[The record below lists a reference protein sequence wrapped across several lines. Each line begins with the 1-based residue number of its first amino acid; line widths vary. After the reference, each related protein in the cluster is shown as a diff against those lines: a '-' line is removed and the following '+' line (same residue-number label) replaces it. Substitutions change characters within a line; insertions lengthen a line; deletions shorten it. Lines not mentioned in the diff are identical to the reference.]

1 MAVGGDYMIGS
12 NVRRV
17 ALLGGLSA
25 IALLAAP
32 AAAQKAAPGAA
43 QSGPEQAPAA
53 NAADQEADVVVTA
66 QKREQNLSDVPA
78 AIQAISGDTLERRG
92 TKDLTQL
99 VEFIPGASIVSK
111 AAPGFET
118 IQIRGISSGTVG
130 DATVGYYID
139 DVIFSIPNL
148 QLAPPSRLIN
158 LERTEILR
166 GPQGTLYGNGAMGG
180 LIRLVTTKPNTTKF
194 TAKGQGEVSF
204 TDGGG
209 TNYAGDAAFNFP
221 LATDKAALGV
231 SGGYERLSGFA
242 DGALGNNLNGIE
254 SWNIRGKLFLKP
266 TDNLDVNLSIWH
278 INNHQDY
285 SNNLLR
291 VDPPRV
297 HEPFGITPFIDT
309 VATFYSGSVKWDLGT
324 VSLESGTS
332 YIDHKLRIDSVVNS
346 PLAVAPGVVLPVG
359 IRNNS
364 TFATSSFNQELRLV
378 SQGSGPFSWIV
389 GGLYTNATIRS
400 DIDVNIRG
408 LGPAI
413 PFLNVVGAP
422 LKTESFAFFGEASY
436 SLFDGKLIPLIGL
449 RYFNDVRT
457 ASGPTTFGG
466 VTRVDSG
473 RGNFDA
479 LSPRFNLTYKPSD
492 DALIYINVARG
503 FRSGTIQTGAQAQ
516 LGQLSGVTT
525 GVIINPDSLWT
536 YEIGTKLKLPA
547 GFYFDGSF
555 YYTDWT
561 NIQIPFNTPFG
572 LPSVVNG
579 GNARIYGVDLGLNWR
594 TPLRGLTLQGVVNF
608 NNSTFQNINPQLT
621 AVSPT
626 ARNGSQLPGVPKNNY
641 SVGATYSGKIAESL
655 NFNFYG
661 AYSFRNRQQD
671 LASGL
676 FGGQIENLTLRAGLE
691 IKRLRFDIFA
701 DNITNEKGPILFTP
715 TAQQAVYPRRIGL
728 SVTMKY

>member
-1 MAVGGDYMIGS
+1 MIGF
-12 NVRRV
+12 NVRRTV
-17 ALLGGLSA
+17 LLSGLSA
-25 IALLAAP
+25 AALIAAP
-32 AAAQKAAPGAA
+32 AQAQQAATGSATTASEQVDD
-43 QSGPEQAPAA
+43 SGQAT
-53 NAADQEADVVVTA
+53 DIVVTA

-78 AIQAISGDTLERRG
+78 AIQAITGDTLERRG
-92 TKDLTQL
+92 TKDITQL

-111 AAPGFET
+111 VSPGFET

-180 LIRLVTTKPNTTKF
+180 LIRLVTTKPDTNNYSVK
-194 TAKGQGEVSF
+194 AQGEVSF

-209 TNYAGDAAFNFP
+209 TNYAGDAAVNIP
-221 LATDKAALGV
+221 LAADRAAFSV

-242 DGALGNNLNGIE
+242 DGAAGNDLNGIE

-266 TDNLDVNLSIWH
+266 TDTLDVTLSIWH
-278 INNHQDY
+278 IDNHQDY
-285 SNNLLR
+285 SNNLLSVSPALVR
-291 VDPPRV
+291 D
-297 HEPFGITPFIDT
+297 PFGITPFIDT
-309 VATFYSGSVKWDLGT
+309 VATFYSGAVKWDIGN
-324 VSLESGTS
+324 VALESATS
-332 YIDHKLRIDSVVNS
+332 YIDHKLDIDDVSNSV
-346 PLAVAPGVVLPVG
+346 LFGFPVG
-359 IRNNS
+359 IRNDS
-364 TFATSSFNQELRLV
+364 TFTTHSFNQELRLV
-378 SQGSGPFSWIV
+378 SQNDSPFTWIV
-389 GGLYTNATIRS
+389 GGLYTNATITS

-422 LKTESFAFFGEASY
+422 LKTESFAVFGEASY
-436 SLFDGKLIPLIGL
+436 SLFDGKLIPLVGL
-449 RYFNDVRT
+449 RYFRDTRS

-466 VTRVDSG
+466 VTTVDSG
-473 RGNFDA
+473 RGTFDA
-479 LSPRFNLTYKPSD
+479 VSPRFNLTYKPSD
-492 DALIYINVARG
+492 QALIYVNIARG

-525 GVIINPDSLWT
+525 GVIIDPDSLWT

-555 YYTDWT
+555 YYTDWS

-572 LPSVVNG
+572 LPAVVNG
-579 GNARIYGVDLGLNWR
+579 GDARIYGVDLGLNWR
-594 TPLRGLTLQGVVNF
+594 TPLTGLTLQAVVNF
-608 NNSTFQNINPQLT
+608 NSSTFRNINPQLS

-626 ARNGSQLPGVPKNNY
+626 ATNGSQLPGVPKNNF
-641 SVGATYSGKIAESL
+641 SVGATYSTRIGNDL
-655 NFNFYG
+655 DFNFYG

-691 IKRLRFDIFA
+691 TKKLRFDVFA
-701 DNITNEKGPILFTP
+701 DNITNERGPVLSTP
-715 TAQQAVYPRRIGL
+715 TALQAVYPRRIGL
-728 SVTMKY
+728 SVTAKY

>member
-1 MAVGGDYMIGS
+1 MIGF
-12 NVRRV
+12 NIRR
-17 ALLGGLSA
+17 ASLLGSLSA
-25 IALLAAP
+25 LALVAAP
-32 AAAQKAAPGAA
+32 VQAQKAASDSSSTTAD
-43 QSGPEQAPAA
+43 Q
-53 NAADQEADVVVTA
+53 ADQEGDIIVTA

-92 TKDLTQL
+92 TKDLAQL

-180 LIRLVTTKPNTTKF
+180 LIRLVTTKPDTTKF

-221 LATDKAALGV
+221 LATDKAALNV

-254 SWNIRGKLFLKP
+254 SWNVRGKLFLKP

-278 INNHQDY
+278 IDNHQDY

-297 HEPFGITPFIDT
+297 QEPFGVTPLIDT

-332 YIDHKLRIDSVVNS
+332 YIDHNLKIDAVVNS
-346 PLAVAPGVVLPVG
+346 VLLGFPVG

-364 TFATSSFNQELRLV
+364 NFATHSFNQELRLV
-378 SQGSGPFSWIV
+378 SQGDSPFSWIV
-389 GGLYTNATIRS
+389 GGLYTNATITS

-408 LGPAI
+408 LGPVI
-413 PFLNVVGAP
+413 PFLGVVGAP
-422 LKTESFAFFGEASY
+422 LKTESFAIFGEASY

-449 RYFNDVRT
+449 RYFNDTRT
-457 ASGPTTFGG
+457 ASGATTFGG
-466 VTRVDSG
+466 TTSFDSG
-473 RGNFDA
+473 QGTFDA

-492 DALIYINVARG
+492 DALVYINVARG

-516 LGQLSGVTT
+516 LGRLSGVTT
-525 GVIINPDSLWT
+525 GVIIDEDSLWT

-555 YYTDWT
+555 YYTDWS

-579 GNARIYGVDLGLNWR
+579 GDARIYGVDLGLNWR
-594 TPLRGLTLQGVVNF
+594 TPLTGLTLQAVANF
-608 NNSTFQNINPQLT
+608 NSSTFQNINPQL
-621 AVSPT
+621 AAASPT

-641 SVGATYSGKIAESL
+641 SIGATYSTAINENL
-655 NFNFYG
+655 DFNFYG

-691 IKRLRFDIFA
+691 TKKLRFDVFA

-715 TAQQAVYPRRIGL
+715 TAQQAIYPRRIGL
-728 SVTMKY
+728 SVTAKY

>member
-1 MAVGGDYMIGS
+1 MTGL
-12 NVRRV
+12 NVRRA
-17 ALLGGLSA
+17 ALLGSLSA
-25 IALLAAP
+25 IALFAAP
-32 AAAQKAAPGAA
+32 AHAQQTTPEPTAAGDQSA
-43 QSGPEQAPAA
+43 QD
-53 NAADQEADVVVTA
+53 ADIIVTA

-180 LIRLVTTKPNTTKF
+180 LIRLVTTQPDTTKF
-194 TAKGQGEVSF
+194 TAKGQGEISF

-221 LATDKAALGV
+221 LATDRAALGV

-254 SWNIRGKLFLKP
+254 SWNIRGKLFLQP
-266 TDNLDVNLSIWH
+266 AENLDVTLSIWH
-278 INNHQDY
+278 IDNHQDY
-285 SNNLLR
+285 SNNLLTVSPAR
-291 VDPPRV
+291 VR
-297 HEPFGITPFIDT
+297 EPFGVTPFIDT
-309 VATFYSGSVKWDLGT
+309 VATFYSGSAKWDLGT

-332 YIDHKLRIDSVVNS
+332 YIDHKLQVDDVSNSV
-346 PLAVAPGVVLPVG
+346 LFGFPVG
-359 IRNNS
+359 IRNAS
-364 TFATSSFNQELRLV
+364 RFKTTSFNQELRLV
-378 SQGSGPFSWIV
+378 SDGTSPFNWIV
-389 GGLYTNATIRS
+389 GGLYTNSTITS

-408 LGPAI
+408 LGAPI
-413 PFLNVVGAP
+413 PFLFVAGAP
-422 LKTESFAFFGEASY
+422 LKTESFAVFGEASY

-449 RYFNDVRT
+449 RYFNDTRT
-457 ASGPTTFGG
+457 ASGATTFGG
-466 VTRVDSG
+466 VTTVDRGS
-473 RGNFDA
+473 GNFDA
-479 LSPRFNLTYKPSD
+479 ISPRFNLTYKPSD
-492 DALIYINVARG
+492 QALIYINVARG

-525 GVIINPDSLWT
+525 GIIINPDSLWT
-536 YEIGTKLKLPA
+536 YEIGTKLKLPG
-547 GFYFDGSF
+547 GFYFDGSV
-555 YYTDWT
+555 YYTDWS

-572 LPSVVNG
+572 LPAVVNG
-579 GNARIYGVDLGLNWR
+579 GDARIYGVDLGLNWR
-594 TPLRGLTLQGVVNF
+594 TPLTGLTLQAVVNF
-608 NNSTFQNINPQLT
+608 NSSTFRNINPQLT

-626 ARNGSQLPGVPKNNY
+626 AINGAQLPGVPKNNF
-641 SVGATYSGKIAESL
+641 SVGATYSTAISE
-655 NFNFYG
+655 NVDFNFYG

-691 IKRLRFDIFA
+691 TKKLRFEVFA
-701 DNITNEKGPILFTP
+701 DNITNERGPILFTP

-728 SVTMKY
+728 SATLKY

>member
-1 MAVGGDYMIGS
+1 MMIGS
-12 NVRRV
+12 NVRRA
-17 ALLGGLSA
+17 ALLGSLSA
-25 IALLAAP
+25 LALLATP
-32 AAAQKAAPGAA
+32 AMAQEAAPDSTATD
-43 QSGPEQAPAA
+43 QAY
-53 NAADQEADVVVTA
+53 DEGDIVVTA

-180 LIRLVTTKPNTTKF
+180 LIRLVTTKPDTTKF

-221 LATDKAALGV
+221 LATDKAAFSV

-254 SWNIRGKLFLKP
+254 SWNVRGKLFLKP
-266 TDNLDVNLSIWH
+266 TENLDVTVSVWH
-278 INNHQDY
+278 IDNHQDY
-285 SNNLLR
+285 SNNLLA

-309 VATFYSGSVKWDLGT
+309 VSTFYSGSAKWDLGT

-332 YIDHKLRIDSVVNS
+332 YIDHKLQIDNVVNS
-346 PLAVAPGVVLPVG
+346 VFPVAAVPGLFLPIG

-364 TFATSSFNQELRLV
+364 TFATHSFNQELRLV
-378 SQGSGPFSWIV
+378 SQGDSAFNWIV
-389 GGLYTNATIRS
+389 GGLYTNATITS

-466 VTRVDSG
+466 VTAVDSG

-492 DALIYINVARG
+492 QALIYVNVARG
-503 FRSGTIQTGAQAQ
+503 FRSGTIQTGAQAL

-525 GVIINPDSLWT
+525 GVIIRPDSLWT

-594 TPLRGLTLQGVVNF
+594 TPLIGLTLQAVANF
-608 NNSTFQNINPQLT
+608 NSSTFQNINPQL
-621 AVSPT
+621 AVASPT
-626 ARNGSQLPGVPKNNY
+626 ARNGSQLPGVPRNNY
-641 SVGATYSGKIAESL
+641 SFGATYSTAINENL
-655 NFNFYG
+655 DFNFYG

-691 IKRLRFDIFA
+691 TKKLRFDVFA

-715 TAQQAVYPRRIGL
+715 TAQQAIYPRRIGL
-728 SVTMKY
+728 TVTMKY

>member
-1 MAVGGDYMIGS
+1 MIGF
-12 NVRRV
+12 NIRR
-17 ALLGGLSA
+17 ASLLGSLSA
-25 IALLAAP
+25 LALLATP
-32 AAAQKAAPGAA
+32 AQAQKVASDSSATT
-43 QSGPEQAPAA
+43 
-53 NAADQEADVVVTA
+53 ADQADQDADIVVTA

-99 VEFIPGASIVSK
+99 VEFIPGASVVSK

-180 LIRLVTTKPNTTKF
+180 LIRLVTTKPDTTKF

-221 LATDKAALGV
+221 LATDKAALSV

-242 DGALGNNLNGIE
+242 DGALGNDLNGIE
-254 SWNIRGKLFLKP
+254 SWNVRGKLFLKP
-266 TDNLDVNLSIWH
+266 TENLDVTLSVWH
-278 INNHQDY
+278 IDNHQDY
-285 SNNLLR
+285 SNNLLS

-297 HEPFGITPFIDT
+297 PEPYGITPFIDT
-309 VATFYSGSVKWDLGT
+309 VATFYSGSAKWDLGT

-332 YIDHKLRIDSVVNS
+332 YIDHNLKIDTVVNS
-346 PLAVAPGVVLPVG
+346 VLLGFPVG

-364 TFATSSFNQELRLV
+364 NFATHSFNQELRLV
-378 SQGSGPFSWIV
+378 SQGDSPFSWIV
-389 GGLYTNATIRS
+389 GGLYTNATITS

-408 LGPAI
+408 LGPVI
-413 PFLNVVGAP
+413 PFLGVVGAP
-422 LKTESFAFFGEASY
+422 LKTESFAIFGEASY

-449 RYFNDVRT
+449 RYFNDTRT

-466 VTRVDSG
+466 VTSVDSG
-473 RGNFDA
+473 QGTFDA
-479 LSPRFNLTYKPSD
+479 LSPRFNLTYKPGD
-492 DALIYINVARG
+492 DALVYINVARG
-503 FRSGTIQTGAQAQ
+503 FRSGTIQTGAQAL

-525 GVIINPDSLWT
+525 GVIIDEDSLWT

-555 YYTDWT
+555 YYTDWSD
-561 NIQIPFNTPFG
+561 IQIPFNTPFG

-579 GNARIYGVDLGLNWR
+579 GDARIYGVNLGLNWR
-594 TPLRGLTLQGVVNF
+594 TPLTGLTLQAVVNF
-608 NNSTFQNINPQLT
+608 NSSTFQNINPQLT

-626 ARNGSQLPGVPKNNY
+626 ARNGAQLPGVPKNNY
-641 SVGATYSGKIAESL
+641 SIGATYSTAINENL
-655 NFNFYG
+655 DFNFYG

-691 IKRLRFDIFA
+691 TKKLRFDVFA
-701 DNITNEKGPILFTP
+701 DNITNETGPILFTP
-715 TAQQAVYPRRIGL
+715 TAQQAIYPRRIGL
-728 SVTMKY
+728 SVSMKY

>member
-1 MAVGGDYMIGS
+1 MIGS
-12 NVRRV
+12 NVRRA
-17 ALLGGLSA
+17 ALLGSLSA
-25 IALLAAP
+25 LALFATP
-32 AAAQKAAPGAA
+32 AMA
-43 QSGPEQAPAA
+43 
-53 NAADQEADVVVTA
+53 QEATPDSTATDQAYADADIVVTA

-180 LIRLVTTKPNTTKF
+180 LIRLVTTQPDTTKF

-221 LATDKAALGV
+221 LATDKAAFSV

-254 SWNIRGKLFLKP
+254 SWNVRGKLFLKP
-266 TDNLDVNLSIWH
+266 TENLDVTVSVWH
-278 INNHQDY
+278 IDNHQDY
-285 SNNLLR
+285 SNNLLA

-309 VATFYSGSVKWDLGT
+309 VATFYSGSAKWDLGT

-346 PLAVAPGVVLPVG
+346 VLPVAPGVFLPIG

-364 TFATSSFNQELRLV
+364 TFATHSFNQELRLV
-378 SQGSGPFSWIV
+378 SQGDSAFSWIV
-389 GGLYTNATIRS
+389 GGLYTNATITS
-400 DIDVNIRG
+400 DIDVNFRG

-422 LKTESFAFFGEASY
+422 LKTESFAIFGEASY

-449 RYFNDVRT
+449 RYFNDTRT

-466 VTRVDSG
+466 VTAVDSG
-473 RGNFDA
+473 RGKFDA

-492 DALIYINVARG
+492 DALVYINVARG
-503 FRSGTIQTGAQAQ
+503 FRSGTIQTGAQAL

-525 GVIINPDSLWT
+525 GVIINEDSLWT

-555 YYTDWT
+555 YYTDWSD
-561 NIQIPFNTPFG
+561 IQIPFNTPFG

-579 GNARIYGVDLGLNWR
+579 GDARIYGVDLGLNWR
-594 TPLRGLTLQGVVNF
+594 TPLNGLTLQAVVNF

-621 AVSPT
+621 VVSPT
-626 ARNGSQLPGVPKNNY
+626 ARNGAQLPGVPKNNY
-641 SVGATYSGKIAESL
+641 SIGATYSTAINENL
-655 NFNFYG
+655 DFNFYG

-691 IKRLRFDIFA
+691 TKKLRFDVFA

-715 TAQQAVYPRRIGL
+715 TAQQAIYPRRIGL
-728 SVTMKY
+728 TVTLKY

>member
-1 MAVGGDYMIGS
+1 MIGF
-12 NVRRV
+12 NVRRTV
-17 ALLGGLSA
+17 LLSGLSA
-25 IALLAAP
+25 AALIAAP
-32 AAAQKAAPGAA
+32 AQAQQAATGSATTASEQVDD
-43 QSGPEQAPAA
+43 SGQAT
-53 NAADQEADVVVTA
+53 DIVVTA

-78 AIQAISGDTLERRG
+78 AIQAITGDTLERRG
-92 TKDLTQL
+92 TKDITQL

-111 AAPGFET
+111 VSPGFET

-180 LIRLVTTKPNTTKF
+180 LIRLVTTKPDTNNYSVK
-194 TAKGQGEVSF
+194 AQGEVSF

-209 TNYAGDAAFNFP
+209 TNYAGDAAVNIP
-221 LATDKAALGV
+221 LAADRAAFSV

-242 DGALGNNLNGIE
+242 DGAAGNDLNGIE

-266 TDNLDVNLSIWH
+266 TDTLDVTLSIWH
-278 INNHQDY
+278 IDNHQDY
-285 SNNLLR
+285 SNNLLSVSPALVR
-291 VDPPRV
+291 D
-297 HEPFGITPFIDT
+297 PFGITPFIDT
-309 VATFYSGSVKWDLGT
+309 VATFYSGAVKWDLGN
-324 VSLESGTS
+324 VALESATS
-332 YIDHKLRIDSVVNS
+332 YIDHKLDIDDVSNSV
-346 PLAVAPGVVLPVG
+346 LFGFPVG
-359 IRNNS
+359 IRNDS
-364 TFATSSFNQELRLV
+364 TFTTHSFNQELRLV
-378 SQGSGPFSWIV
+378 SQNDSPFTWIV
-389 GGLYTNATIRS
+389 GGLYTNATITS

-422 LKTESFAFFGEASY
+422 LKTESFAVFGEASY
-436 SLFDGKLIPLIGL
+436 SLFDGKLIPLVGL
-449 RYFNDVRT
+449 RYFRDTRS

-466 VTRVDSG
+466 VTTVDSG
-473 RGNFDA
+473 RATFDA
-479 LSPRFNLTYKPSD
+479 VSPRFNLTYKPSD
-492 DALIYINVARG
+492 QALIYVNIARG

-525 GVIINPDSLWT
+525 GVIIDPDSLWT

-555 YYTDWT
+555 YYTDWS

-572 LPSVVNG
+572 LPAVVNG
-579 GNARIYGVDLGLNWR
+579 GDARIYGVDLGLNWR
-594 TPLRGLTLQGVVNF
+594 TPLTGLTLQAVVNF
-608 NNSTFQNINPQLT
+608 NSSTFRNINPQLS

-626 ARNGSQLPGVPKNNY
+626 ATNGSQLPGVPKNNF
-641 SVGATYSGKIAESL
+641 SVGATYSTRISNDL
-655 NFNFYG
+655 DFNFYG

-691 IKRLRFDIFA
+691 TKKLRFDVFA
-701 DNITNEKGPILFTP
+701 DNITNERGPVLSTP
-715 TAQQAVYPRRIGL
+715 TALQAVYPRRIGL
-728 SVTMKY
+728 SVTAKY

>member
-1 MAVGGDYMIGS
+1 MIGS
-12 NVRRV
+12 NVRRA
-17 ALLGGLSA
+17 ALLGSLSA
-25 IALLAAP
+25 LALLATP
-32 AAAQKAAPGAA
+32 AMA
-43 QSGPEQAPAA
+43 
-53 NAADQEADVVVTA
+53 QEATTDSKATDQAYAEGDIVVTA

-180 LIRLVTTKPNTTKF
+180 LIRLVTTKPDTTKF

-221 LATDKAALGV
+221 LATDKAAFNV

-254 SWNIRGKLFLKP
+254 SWNVRGKLFLKP
-266 TDNLDVNLSIWH
+266 TENLDVTVSVWH
-278 INNHQDY
+278 IDNHQDY

-309 VATFYSGSVKWDLGT
+309 VATFYSGSVKWDLGS
-324 VSLESGTS
+324 VALESGTS
-332 YIDHKLRIDSVVNS
+332 YIDHRLRIDSVVNS
-346 PLAVAPGVVLPVG
+346 VLPVAPGVILPVG

-364 TFATSSFNQELRLV
+364 TFSTSSFNQELRLV
-378 SQGSGPFSWIV
+378 SQGGGPFSWIV
-389 GGLYTNATIRS
+389 GGLYTNATITS

-408 LGPAI
+408 LGPVV
-413 PFLNVVGAP
+413 PFLGVVGAP

-466 VTRVDSG
+466 VTTVDSG

-479 LSPRFNLTYKPSD
+479 VSPRFNLTYKPSD
-492 DALIYINVARG
+492 QALIYINVARG
-503 FRSGTIQTGAQAQ
+503 FRSGTIQTGAQAL

-525 GVIINPDSLWT
+525 GVIIRPDSLWT

-594 TPLRGLTLQGVVNF
+594 TPLTGLTLQAVANF
-608 NNSTFQNINPQLT
+608 NSSTFQNINPQL
-621 AVSPT
+621 AVASPT
-626 ARNGSQLPGVPKNNY
+626 ARNGSQLPGVPRNNY
-641 SVGATYSGKIAESL
+641 SFGATYSTAINENL
-655 NFNFYG
+655 DFNFYG

-691 IKRLRFDIFA
+691 TKKLRFDVFA

-715 TAQQAVYPRRIGL
+715 TAQQAIYPRRIGF
-728 SVTMKY
+728 SVSMKY

>member
-1 MAVGGDYMIGS
+1 MIGF
-12 NVRRV
+12 NVRRTV
-17 ALLGGLSA
+17 LLSGLSA
-25 IALLAAP
+25 AALIAAP
-32 AAAQKAAPGAA
+32 AQAQQAATGSATTASEQVDD
-43 QSGPEQAPAA
+43 SGQAT
-53 NAADQEADVVVTA
+53 DIVVTA

-78 AIQAISGDTLERRG
+78 AIQAITGDTLERRG
-92 TKDLTQL
+92 TKDITQL
-99 VEFIPGASIVSK
+99 VEFVPGASIVSK
-111 AAPGFET
+111 VSPGFET

-180 LIRLVTTKPNTTKF
+180 LIRLVTTKPDTNNYSVK
-194 TAKGQGEVSF
+194 AQGEVSF

-209 TNYAGDAAFNFP
+209 TNYAGDAAVNIP
-221 LATDKAALGV
+221 LAADRAAFSV

-242 DGALGNNLNGIE
+242 DGAAGNDLNGIE

-266 TDNLDVNLSIWH
+266 TDTLDVTLSIWH
-278 INNHQDY
+278 IDNHQDY
-285 SNNLLR
+285 SNNLLSVSPALVR
-291 VDPPRV
+291 D
-297 HEPFGITPFIDT
+297 PFGITPFIDT
-309 VATFYSGSVKWDLGT
+309 VATFYSGAVKWDLGN
-324 VSLESGTS
+324 VALESATS
-332 YIDHKLRIDSVVNS
+332 YIDHRLDIDDVSNSV
-346 PLAVAPGVVLPVG
+346 LFGFPVG
-359 IRNNS
+359 IRNDS
-364 TFATSSFNQELRLV
+364 TFSTTSFNQELRLV
-378 SQGSGPFSWIV
+378 SQGGGPFSWIV
-389 GGLYTNATIRS
+389 GGLYTNATITS

-422 LKTESFAFFGEASY
+422 LKTESFAVFGEASY
-436 SLFDGKLIPLIGL
+436 SLFDGKLIPLVGL
-449 RYFNDVRT
+449 RYFRDTRS

-466 VTRVDSG
+466 VTTVDSG
-473 RGNFDA
+473 RGTFDA
-479 LSPRFNLTYKPSD
+479 VSPRFNLTYKPSD
-492 DALIYINVARG
+492 QALIYVNIARG

-525 GVIINPDSLWT
+525 GVIIDPDSLWT

-555 YYTDWT
+555 YYTDWS

-572 LPSVVNG
+572 LPAVVNG
-579 GNARIYGVDLGLNWR
+579 GDARIYGVDLGLNWR
-594 TPLRGLTLQGVVNF
+594 TPLTGLTLQAVVNF
-608 NNSTFQNINPQLT
+608 NSSTFRNINPQLS

-626 ARNGSQLPGVPKNNY
+626 ATNGSQLPGVPKNNF
-641 SVGATYSGKIAESL
+641 SVGATYSARISNDL
-655 NFNFYG
+655 DFNFYG

-691 IKRLRFDIFA
+691 TKKLRFDVFA
-701 DNITNEKGPILFTP
+701 DNITNERGPVLSTP
-715 TAQQAVYPRRIGL
+715 TALQAVYPRRIGL
-728 SVTMKY
+728 SVTAKY